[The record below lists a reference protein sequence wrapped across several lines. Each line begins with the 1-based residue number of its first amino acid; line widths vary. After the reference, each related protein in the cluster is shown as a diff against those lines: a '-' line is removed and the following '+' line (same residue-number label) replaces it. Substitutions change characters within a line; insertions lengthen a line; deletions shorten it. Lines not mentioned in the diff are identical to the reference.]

1 MCGRSNRPEGT
12 ISTGAATAR
21 YRRGVAITQAGSSGT
36 DTDPPST
43 AVTAIRI
50 YAGYFA
56 LQAVAGIGFW
66 VLVATV
72 PVVRRAF
79 EMWPKQHAV
88 TDSFLFADLVIGIAG
103 SAAAAWGLW
112 VRARWARPLALF
124 VAGGMVYA
132 TVYLAGWVAFTG
144 VGGGLLALMV
154 VPSTLS
160 A

>member
-1 MCGRSNRPEGT
+1 MALTDAG
-12 ISTGAATAR
+12 
-21 YRRGVAITQAGSSGT
+21 QAGTHST
-36 DTDPPST
+36 VATPPST
-43 AVTAIRI
+43 VLV

-56 LQAVAGIGFW
+56 LQAVAGVAFW
-66 VLVATV
+66 VVVATV

-88 TDSFLFADLVIGIAG
+88 TDSFLFADVAIGIAG
-103 SAAAAWGLW
+103 SAVAAWGL
-112 VRARWARPLALF
+112 RAGAGWARALALF

-144 VGGGLLALMV
+144 VGSGLLALMV

-160 A
+160 AWCAVQAWRLPPAAPPDPA

>member
-1 MCGRSNRPEGT
+1 MDLLVDDAP
-12 ISTGAATAR
+12 TAR
-21 YRRGVAITQAGSSGT
+21 ATPRSADRMATQ
-36 DTDPPST
+36 
-43 AVTAIRI
+43 V

-56 LQAVAGIGFW
+56 LQAVAGVGFW

-79 EMWPKQHAV
+79 EMSTSQHAV
-88 TDSFLFADLVIGIAG
+88 TTSFLFADLIIGIGG
-103 SAAAAWGLW
+103 SAVAATGLW
-112 VRARWARPLALF
+112 CGARWGRALALF

-144 VGGGLLALMV
+144 QGGGLLALMV

-160 A
+160 AWSAVQAWRLPPC